1 MKTVINYLK
10 PQSGAGVSEIFGID
24 VAITTFLKA
33 LFKYSRAAEFFF
45 FPGSDE
51 SSEELKNIARSERI
65 DFSRCALVPAANPA
79 YAMQDV
85 DVLFRP
91 DPNLAD
97 HIWRRLQIP
106 GPSYAVSSIVH
117 TMSGERI
124 ADVLMQYLLAP
135 TQTGDAIICPSR
147 AIRDTIKSLWEIQN
161 QYLEH
166 RFRGHFIC
174 PVDLPVIPL
183 GIHTTKFN
191 SITTPQHRA
200 AQRAA
205 LRISDDEVVILYIGR
220 LSYATKAHPIALL
233 KAAEMAAQ
241 RVAPKKVRLVIYGF
255 FKPELMEPE
264 FRDLAADICKT
275 VHVDFV
281 LNSDPRFPDGL
292 WACGDIFSSLID
304 NIQESFGFTPIE
316 AMACGL
322 PAVISD
328 WDGYRDGVR
337 DGIDGMLIPTLSVP
351 PGNNL
356 EVAQHYYNIRNYGDY
371 LIRNNQ
377 SVAVDIDA
385 AANAFITLI
394 IDKDKRLA
402 MGAAGRKRATELYD
416 WKTIIPQYEDLWEEQ
431 ARKRRH
437 AHHNNAVP
445 AHWPAAHP
453 AYPDPSNMF
462 ASFPSGHLQG
472 GDRLEILAKPHD
484 IEIIAK
490 HRMNMFG
497 IDMLLPEQV
506 MSQIMGVLY
515 HTTKE
520 GKHPSLFEIQSGI
533 GITDTPRFM
542 RTIAWF
548 LKMGLMRLHKAK
560 E

>member
-10 PQSGAGVSEIFGID
+10 SQSGTAPSEIFGID

-33 LFKYSRAAEFFF
+33 FFRYSRAAEFFF
-45 FPGSDE
+45 FPGSEE

-65 DFSRCALVPAANPA
+65 DFSRCALVPAGNPA

-85 DVLFRP
+85 DLVFRP
-91 DPNLAD
+91 DPNLGD

-106 GPSYAVSSIVH
+106 GQGYAISSIVH

-124 ADVLMQYLLAP
+124 NDVLMQYLISP
-135 TQTGDAIICPSR
+135 TQAGDAIICPSR
-147 AIRDTIKSLWEIQN
+147 AIRDCIKSLWEIQN
-161 QYLEH
+161 SYLEH
-166 RFRGHFIC
+166 RFRGHFTC

-183 GIHTTKFN
+183 GIHTSKFHG
-191 SITTPQHRA
+191 ITTQQHRA

-205 LRISDDEVVILYIGR
+205 LRITDDEVVILYIGR

-233 KAAEMAAQ
+233 KAAELAAQ
-241 RVAPKKVRLVIYGF
+241 RCAPKKVRLVMYGF

-275 VHVDFV
+275 VHYDFI
-281 LNSDPRFPDGL
+281 LNNDPRFPDGL

-337 DGIDGMLIPTLSVP
+337 DGVDGMLIPTLSIA
-351 PGNNL
+351 PGNNMD
-356 EVAQHYYNIRNYGDY
+356 VAQHYYNIRNYGDY

-377 SVAVDIDA
+377 TVAVDIDKA
-385 AANAFITLI
+385 AEAFVALI
-394 IDKDKRLA
+394 NDKDKRQQ
-402 MGAAGRKRATELYD
+402 MGASGRKRASELYD
-416 WKTIIPQYEDLWEEQ
+416 WKTIIPAYEDLWEEQ
-431 ARKRRH
+431 VRKRKS
-437 AHHNNAVP
+437 AHLSPPTP
-445 AHWPAAHP
+445 AQWPAAHP
-453 AYPDPSNMF
+453 SYPDPSSMF
-462 ASFPSGHLQG
+462 ASFPSGHLIG
-472 GDRLEILAKPHD
+472 TDRLEILAKTHD

-497 IDMLLPEQV
+497 MDMLLPEQT
-506 MSQIMGVLY
+506 MSNIMGALY
-515 HTTKE
+515 HTTQQKLY
-520 GKHPSLFEIQSGI
+520 PTMFEIQQGV
-533 GITDTPRFM
+533 GVTDTPRFN

-548 LKMGLMRLHKAK
+548 LKMGLLRIHRA
-560 E
+560 